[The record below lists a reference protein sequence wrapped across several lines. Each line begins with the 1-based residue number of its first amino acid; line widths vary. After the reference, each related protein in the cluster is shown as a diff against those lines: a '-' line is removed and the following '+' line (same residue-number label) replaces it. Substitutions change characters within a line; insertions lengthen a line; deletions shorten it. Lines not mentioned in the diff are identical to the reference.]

1 LSKWKIGFDPNSPN
15 PNSKSE
21 GREKMDKRTMV
32 IEKRNIIVFLCIA
45 LTFIFVAILSISYQK
60 SQAQEVKK
68 EVQVQRDE
76 IKQAQGANPNESKQ
90 GGKEGPS
97 KEPSSLTEE
106 EQREFEKSAGP
117 GWQGP
122 GVFKTKEEAIKYLK
136 ILVKGD
142 EKTIRYFQ
150 EAEKGYRKYAY
161 DTHLAIA
168 LSAIDTG
175 KSREAFNLAVKVLKT
190 KRNYPE
196 ALAEAA
202 QAVKYAH
209 DPIVIP
215 LLREIVKS
223 PNPSVRLQAAGSLLS
238 LGDGDTALPVL
249 DELAEKEGD
258 VEALYY
264 LFNASEKI
272 IDTKGYKI
280 LEKALNNHRAEVRIS
295 ATKLLLKS
303 KKIRKEKAEEIALG
317 ILDSLKARTIKDYGY
332 EAIPEWPPTTN
343 TQSDKLFSSDCRAC
357 DYTIS
362 LLSELK
368 SSKAIPLLVSVR
380 DQNTKWWFV
389 CKRGAKDAIRTIEKK
404 GDKK

>member
-1 LSKWKIGFDPNSPN
+1 MKKKALISSGKDS
-15 PNSKSE
+15 
-21 GREKMDKRTMV
+21 MV
-32 IEKRNIIVFLCIA
+32 TVLKFLQHHSRDEMILFRRVATIILI
-45 LTFIFVAILSISYQK
+45 LTFMFFSFTSFLRAK
-60 SQAQEVKK
+60 ETEVKK
-68 EVQVQRDE
+68 EVQIQKDE
-76 IKQAQGANPNESKQ
+76 IKQAQVAIPQKSKQ
-90 GGKEGPS
+90 GAKGSLS
-97 KEPSSLTEE
+97 KEPSPLTEE
-106 EQREFEKSAGP
+106 EQREFEKFAGP

-122 GVFKTKEEAIKYLK
+122 GVFETKEEAIKYLK

-150 EAEKGYRKYAY
+150 QADKVYRKYGY

-175 KSREAFNLAVKVLKT
+175 KSREAFNLAVEVLKT
-190 KRNYPE
+190 KRDYPE

-202 QAVKYAH
+202 MQVKFRK
-209 DPIVIP
+209 DPSVIP
-215 LLREIVKS
+215 LLREVVES

-249 DELAEKEGD
+249 DELADKEGD
-258 VEALYY
+258 VKALYY

-272 IDTKGYKI
+272 KDARGYKI
-280 LEKALNNHRAEVRIS
+280 LEKALNNPRAEIRIA
-295 ATKLLLKS
+295 ATKPLLES
-303 KKIRKEKAEEIALG
+303 KKIKKEKAEEIALG

-332 EAIPEWPPTTN
+332 ETIPEWPPNTN

-357 DYTIS
+357 DYTIN

-389 CKRGAKDAIRTIEKK
+389 CKRGAKDAIKTIEKK
-404 GDKK
+404 GAKK